1 MSDREL
7 WVSGMKC
14 AGCERAVE
22 TAISSVDGVERAKAD
37 HTTGRVLV
45 TAASSVEEETLAEA
59 IRAVGYGVD

>member
-22 TAISSVDGVERAKAD
+22 KALAAVEGVESAKAD
-37 HTTGRVLV
+37 HATGRVLV
-45 TAASSVEEETLAEA
+45 TAAASVDASALAD
-59 IRAVGYGVD
+59 AVRDAGYGVD